1 MESSQG
7 LNEIADILCVLIRF
21 GQVITIIDD
30 KEEEE
35 EEEEEDGEM
44 RKPYTIT
51 KQRERWTEEEHN
63 RFLEALKL
71 HGRAWQRIEEH
82 IGTKTAVQIRSHAQ
96 KFFSKLEREA
106 LSKGIPIG
114 QSIDIDIPPP
124 RPKRK
129 PCYPYPRKT
138 CGESSML
145 SSSGVTDGKQQTL
158 ASSGCDEQD
167 PVDGDSRKKDH
178 DSNCNKGL
186 APFQE
191 SEKHADKG
199 KPSESQVT
207 DGNVGN
213 HIFNGAG
220 AEEAANGL
228 QNATDATKN
237 FPRHVSL
244 LILDGSHGTC
254 SQAVSSDVSYQ
265 ESLFC
270 QMGSHILPALYP
282 NPMQSVTGESQNS
295 TSGSLAHPKLPAFH
309 PLFTP
314 SGNIQEH
321 HSSFLQMSST
331 FSSLLVASLL
341 QNPAAHAAASFAAS
355 LWPSPNVEAST
366 QSAPGVMGGHHTKQ
380 MNPGPSMAALAA
392 ATVAA
397 ATAWWAAHGLLPVCA
412 APFDIS
418 TPPSKM
424 AASPINPDKT
434 TAMDLEKEENN
445 LETVRLPDGDQELSE
460 AKFPVTSSSDSGGS
474 SGANLNREATAGDD
488 DTMIP
493 DVTHENDLSH
503 AKNTKQVDR
512 SSCDSNMASSSD
524 VETDALGKLDKTE
537 EDRKEL
543 NLSNSPGESSSR
555 RSRNT
560 CGINDSWKAVSE
572 EGRVAF
578 QALFLREVLPQSF
591 SSPHDL
597 NKKEGSKMGNEENS
611 QSKQDETNN
620 TLLLR
625 LSSKSEELYS
635 NDGAK
640 EMHQPVAEDNEKE
653 DLLTLGL
660 APSKLKAQRTGFRP
674 YKRCSTEA
682 RGNTLASTGCQDLKN
697 GSKRLRLEG
706 EASS

>member
-1 MESSQG
+1 MDICSSG
-7 LNEIADILCVLIRF
+7 
-21 GQVITIIDD
+21 
-30 KEEEE
+30 EELLVKT
-35 EEEEEDGEM
+35 

-106 LSKGIPIG
+106 LSKGIPVG
-114 QSIDIDIPPP
+114 QAIDIDIPPP

-138 CGESSML
+138 CGESSM
-145 SSSGVTDGKQQTL
+145 SSPSGVTDGKQQTL
-158 ASSGCDEQD
+158 ASSGCDEQVLDLERESPPED

-213 HIFNGAG
+213 HIFNGPG

-228 QNATDATKN
+228 ENATDSTKN
-237 FPRHVSL
+237 FPRHVPL
-244 LILDGSHGTC
+244 LILDGNLGTC

-265 ESLFC
+265 ESLFR
-270 QMGSHILPALYP
+270 QMGIHTLPALYP
-282 NPMQSVTGESQNS
+282 NPTQSVTGESQNS
-295 TSGSLAHPKLPAFH
+295 ISGSSSHQKLPAFH

-321 HSSFLQMSST
+321 YSSFLQMSST
-331 FSSLLVASLL
+331 FSSLLVATLL
-341 QNPAAHAAASFAAS
+341 QNPAAHAASSFVAS
-355 LWPSPNVEAST
+355 LWPSLNVEAST
-366 QSAPGVMGGHHTKQ
+366 QSATGVMGGNYTKQ
-380 MNPGPSMAALAA
+380 MNPGPSMAALAV

-397 ATAWWAAHGLLPVCA
+397 ATAWWAAHGLLPMCA
-412 APFDIS
+412 APFNIGS
-418 TPPSKM
+418 PPSKM
-424 AASPINPDKT
+424 AASPINPDQT

-445 LETVRLPDGDQELSE
+445 LKTARLPEDDQELSE
-460 AKFPVTSSSDSGGS
+460 AISPVTSSSDSGGS
-474 SGANLNREATAGDD
+474 SGANLNCEATAGDD

-503 AKNTKQVDR
+503 AKNTKQVNR

-524 VETDALGKLDKTE
+524 IETDALGKHDKGE

-543 NLSNSPGESSSR
+543 DLINSPGESSSR

-560 CGINDSWKAVSE
+560 CSVNDTWKAVSE

-591 SSPHDL
+591 SPPHDL
-597 NKKEGSKMGNEENS
+597 NKKEGSKMSNEVNN

-625 LSSKSEELYS
+625 LNGKSEELYS
-635 NDGAK
+635 IDGAK
-640 EMHQPVAEDNEKE
+640 EMHKPVAEDNEKE

-660 APSKLKAQRTGFRP
+660 PPSKLKAQRTGFRP

-697 GSKRLRLEG
+697 GSKRLHLEG
-706 EASS
+706 EATS